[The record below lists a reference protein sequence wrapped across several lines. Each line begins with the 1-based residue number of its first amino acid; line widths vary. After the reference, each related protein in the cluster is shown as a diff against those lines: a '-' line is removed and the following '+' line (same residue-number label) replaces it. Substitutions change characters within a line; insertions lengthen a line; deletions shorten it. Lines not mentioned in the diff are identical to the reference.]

1 MTSTQVSAAPA
12 RPRLA
17 VTMGD
22 PAGIGPEIT
31 AAALAGVRAPDQDAD
46 IVVVGDAARLR
57 QAARLL
63 GLTPAVETVE
73 TVEDP
78 GAGAGAEGAVRVLQ
92 TGGPTDHLPFGQ
104 VSADAGRASYG
115 YVETAVR
122 LALDGRLD
130 GIVTAPIH
138 KEAWHAAGIAH
149 PDHTSTLAALTGAP
163 RHAMMLAN
171 DELRTVL
178 VTTHLPLAKA
188 LTEITAERVLG
199 IVELAHDELRALGI
213 TSPRIAVAGVNPHAG
228 EGGLFGDEEALAIRP
243 AVEAARAAGIDA
255 SGPHPPDTVFMR
267 ARRGEF
273 DIVVAQYHDQGLI
286 PVKLLG
292 IEEGVNATLGLPFV
306 RTSVDHGTAFDLAGT
321 GRADAGSLR
330 YAIRSALDLVR
341 ARRGQS
347 GGSAR

>member
-12 RPRLA
+12 PPRLA

-31 AAALAGVRAPDQDAD
+31 AAALAGVRARDAD

-63 GLTPAVETVE
+63 GLTVAVETVA
-73 TVEDP
+73 TVGSAGGP
-78 GAGAGAEGAVRVLQ
+78 GAGAEGAVRVLQ

-178 VTTHLPLAKA
+178 VTTHLPLSRA

-213 TSPRIAVAGVNPHAG
+213 ASPRIAVAGVNPHAG

-330 YAIRSALDLVR
+330 YAIRSALGLVR

-347 GGSAR
+347 GGRAR

>member
-1 MTSTQVSAAPA
+1 MTTSAQASTDPA

-31 AAALAGVRAPDQDAD
+31 VGALADPRSHDAD
-46 IVVVGDAARLR
+46 LVVVGDAARLR

-63 GLTPAVETVE
+63 GLTVPFE

-78 GAGAGAEGAVRVLQ
+78 GSPVRQKGAVRVLR
-92 TGGPTDHLPFGQ
+92 TGDPTDHLPFGQ
-104 VSADAGRASYG
+104 VRAEAGRASFG
-115 YVETAVR
+115 YLETAVR
-122 LALDGRLD
+122 LAMDGRLD
-130 GIVTAPIH
+130 GIVTAPVQ

-149 PDHTSTLAALTGAP
+149 PDHTATLAALTGAR

-171 DELRTVL
+171 DDLRTVL
-178 VTTHLPLAKA
+178 VTTHLPLSKA
-188 LTEITAERVLG
+188 LTEITTERVLD
-199 IVELAHDELRALGI
+199 IIELAHDEMRALGI
-213 TSPRIAVAGVNPHAG
+213 ESPRVAVAGVNPHAG
-228 EGGLFGDEEALAIRP
+228 EGGMFGDEETQVIGP
-243 AVEAARAAGIDA
+243 AVETARAAGIDA

-286 PVKLLG
+286 PIKLLG
-292 IEEGVNATLGLPFV
+292 VEEGVNVTLGLPFV
-306 RTSVDHGTAFDLAGT
+306 RTSVDHGTAFDIAGT

-330 YAIRSALDLVR
+330 YAIRSALDFVH
-341 ARRGQS
+341 ARRRPS
-347 GGSAR
+347 RRSTS